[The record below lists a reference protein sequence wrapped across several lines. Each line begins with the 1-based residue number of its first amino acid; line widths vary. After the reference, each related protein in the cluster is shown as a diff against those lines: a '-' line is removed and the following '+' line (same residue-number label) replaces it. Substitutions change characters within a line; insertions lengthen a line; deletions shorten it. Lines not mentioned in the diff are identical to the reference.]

1 MNPVKTAEYLENGC
15 IWRDGILRS
24 RTTGRRVRALLPVH
38 VLGHPADMTPLLEL
52 ARKFHLA
59 VIEDATESL
68 GATYRDRPVGQWGD
82 IACVSFNGNKLL
94 TTGGGGMLLTNNAAS
109 AQRAKYLTTQAKDDP
124 IEYVHGAIGYNYRLT
139 NIQAAMGCAQM
150 ELLDEYIAAKRRIA
164 ARYTEAFADLASVT
178 PMREAPW
185 ASSVFWMF
193 TVLLDE
199 SRGLASRTLL
209 KRFQERK
216 IQTRPLWQPLH
227 QSPAHAGA
235 PAVASGVAERLYH
248 HCLSLPCSVG
258 LRPEDQERVIACL
271 REFAADQ

>member
-1 MNPVKTAEYLENGC
+1 V
-15 IWRDGILRS
+15 WRDGALRS

-38 VLGHPADMTPLLEL
+38 VLGHPADMAPLLEL
-52 ARKFHLA
+52 ARKFHLT

-68 GATYRDRPVGQWGD
+68 GASYRDRPVGQWGD
-82 IACVSFNGNKLL
+82 IACLSFNGNKLL
-94 TTGGGGMLLTNNAAS
+94 TTGGGGMILTNNAAW

-139 NIQAAMGCAQM
+139 NVQAAMGCAQM

-164 ARYTEAFADLASVT
+164 ATYVAAFADLAGVT

-185 ASSVFWMF
+185 AASVFWMF
-193 TVLLDE
+193 TVLLDDA
-199 SRGLASRTLL
+199 RGLASRELL

-227 QSPAHAGA
+227 QSSAHAGA
-235 PAVASGVAERLYH
+235 PAVLSGVAERLH
-248 HCLSLPCSVG
+248 RNCLSLPCSVG
-258 LRPEDQERVIACL
+258 LRPEEQDRVIAGL
-271 REFAADQ
+271 REFAAIQ